1 MIRAL
6 LDTNAVIALVGRR
19 SPELLARIEA
29 AEPGSLAISTIV
41 AHELWYG
48 AYRSQKVGF
57 NLETLR
63 LLFADLPILELDP
76 EDARVAGEIRAE
88 LARAGTPIGPY
99 DVLIAGQAKAR
110 GLLLVTNNTG
120 EFRRVAGLMLEDWTA
135 PSLKGPGSMPEHE

>member
-1 MIRAL
+1 MIRTL

-19 SPELLARIEA
+19 SPELLARVEA
-29 AEPGSLAISTIV
+29 AEPGSLAISAVV

-48 AYRSQKVGF
+48 AYRSQKVAF

-63 LLFADLPILELDP
+63 LLFSDLPILDIDS

-110 GLLLVTNNTG
+110 GFTLVTNNTG
-120 EFRRVAGLMLEDWTA
+120 EFRRVVGLKLDDWTA
-135 PSLKGPGSMPEHE
+135 P

>member
-1 MIRAL
+1 MIHTL
-6 LDTNAVIALVGRR
+6 LDTNAVITLVGRR
-19 SPELLARIEA
+19 SPELLGQVEA
-29 AEPGSLAISTIV
+29 SEPGSLAISAIV

-48 AYRSQKVGF
+48 AYRSQKVAF

-63 LLFADLPILELDP
+63 LLFTDLVILDITP

-110 GLLLVTNNTG
+110 GLILVTNNTG
-120 EFRRVAGLMLEDWTA
+120 EFGRIAGLILEDWTIA
-135 PSLKGPGSMPEHE
+135 RPDVNGGTPEAD